1 MYYCLHFQ
9 TGELSLFL
17 KNFFKGDSCLS
28 ISRDLFTS
36 VLGVLAAPNE
46 SAHREEREDA
56 LLEMIGA
63 GGRDLFNPGEL
74 QRACQAVGFYRF
86 STFNSS
92 KISKKILKLLRT
104 GIN

>member
-1 MYYCLHFQ
+1 M
-9 TGELSLFL
+9 
-17 KNFFKGDSCLS
+17 NFFKGDSCLS

-56 LLEMIGA
+56 LLEMLGA

-74 QRACQAVGFYRF
+74 QRACQAVGFYRY
-86 STFNSS
+86 TQSS
-92 KISKKILKLLRT
+92 IVLKYPRIFFYFLGLL
-104 GIN
+104 